1 MELKK
6 FEIVS
11 LVNYTTRERVALG
24 TVREI
29 DHSRYPFSI
38 ELANDFKIG
47 EGDDEMSFKCGEI
60 ITFDNDLLYRGIAHA
75 DHKGFDIQI
84 AMFDEKDVSGVCTYS
99 ILQEDIAK
107 EILEMSVKI
116 DNALE
121 PLLPYLK
128 SGKLSR
134 QALLNI
140 IDIKISKG

>member
-1 MELKK
+1 MKLKK
-6 FEIVS
+6 NEIVS

-29 DHSRYPFSI
+29 DRSRYPFSI
-38 ELANDFKIG
+38 ELANGFKIG
-47 EGDDEMSFKCGEI
+47 EGDEAKSFKCGEI

-140 IDIKISKG
+140 IDMKISKG

>member
-6 FEIVS
+6 YEIVS

-38 ELANDFKIG
+38 ELANDFIIG
-47 EGDDEMSFKCGEI
+47 EGDKGMTFKCGEI
-60 ITFDNDLLYRGIAHA
+60 ITFDKNFLYRGIAHA
-75 DHKGFDIQI
+75 DHKVFDIQI